1 MSEWGLPSIQTIDC
15 VRVVVL
21 GVGLSRGGASVAGR
35 VTSAWAEP
43 QRAAGLG
50 GAWPKAIRNYLV
62 EWLGHG
68 LRARCV
74 ASVFNAVLWAW
85 P

>member
-43 QRAAGLG
+43 QDVLLDWAGLG
-50 GAWPKAIRNYLV
+50 QKQSGIT
-62 EWLGHG
+62 WLNG
-68 LRARCV
+68 LGMA
-74 ASVFNAVLWAW
+74 
-85 P
+85 